1 MTAFPLWIIAL
12 CIIGIIYALG
22 LHDGIITLIIMAA
35 ALVIGTLIYLGIAVL
50 VETM

>member
-22 LHDGIITLIIMAA
+22 LRNGIITLIIMAGA
-35 ALVIGTLIYLGIAVL
+35 VAVGTLIYLGLYALTVA
-50 VETM
+50 